1 MIKITLALLLSML
14 PVLAQTRPEF
24 RQKYESPKA
33 DTYLVRQGIIMS
45 IKFAAT
51 PLWRNYPCEATI
63 KPEKASALNAIS
75 SEVMSPELVEQI
87 IDEVIPIEQ
96 RGKLINQLIVNG
108 GCNGFK
114 ISIYENVTI
123 SQATRCKEQGGGTYQ
138 GSIKWQSMW
147 CEDKRS

>member
-1 MIKITLALLLSML
+1 MKITLALLLLTL
-14 PVLAQTRPEF
+14 PVLAQTKTEF

-45 IKFAAT
+45 VKFAAT

-63 KPEKASALNAIS
+63 KPEKVTALNAKS

-87 IDEVIPIEQ
+87 INEVIPLEQ
-96 RGKLINQLIVNG
+96 RGKLINQLMVNG
-108 GCNGFK
+108 GCTGVN

-123 SQATRCKEQGGGTYQ
+123 SRTTRCKEQGGGTYQ
-138 GSIKWQSMW
+138 GWIKWQSMW

>member
-1 MIKITLALLLSML
+1 MKITLALLLLTL
-14 PVLAQTRPEF
+14 PVLAQTRTEF
-24 RQKYESPKA
+24 RQKYESSKA

-45 IKFAAT
+45 VKFAAT

-63 KPEKASALNAIS
+63 KPERTTALSANS
-75 SEVMSPELVEQI
+75 SEVMAPELVEQI
-87 IDEVIPIEQ
+87 IDEVIPLEQ

-123 SQATRCKEQGGGTYQ
+123 SRATRCKQQGGGTYQ
-138 GSIKWQSMW
+138 GLIKWQAMW